1 MDPAS
6 LRGGH
11 VQCVLLCW
19 WSVLVRTGTVCHDQ
33 SPGAR
38 GGGEHCRTASTLALD
53 NL

>member
-1 MDPAS
+1 MEPAS

-38 GGGEHCRTASTLALD
+38 GGGEHSYTASTLALD